1 MILDFLKKDSFL
13 LGIILGLIAP
23 VVLFV
28 IIYYLN
34 GYFEAQYQRAILK
47 DNTIMLVSI
56 VLNVFVLRYFLT
68 NRNRDKTGRGILI
81 ATFGYTII
89 FFVFFLK
96 SF

>member
-1 MILDFLKKDSFL
+1 MLDFFKKDSIL
-13 LGIILGLIAP
+13 LGVILGLIAP

-34 GYFEAQYQRAILK
+34 GYFEGLYNRVILQ

-68 NRNRDKTGRGILI
+68 SRKRDKTGRGVLM
-81 ATFGYTII
+81 ATFAYTIV